1 MPGLSGWQVAKACQE
16 RRPGVPVL
24 LITGWGVELNR
35 QQLDAHGVAAVLS
48 KPLRVDEI
56 LDAVAK
62 NRR

>member
-1 MPGLSGWQVAKACQE
+1 
-16 RRPGVPVL
+16 VL
-24 LITGWGVELNR
+24 LITGWGVERNR